1 VLCPLPHP
9 FGYAAQALPWSYVL
23 PDVTHFSFEG
33 FDPLKEFIDFDGAAT
48 GHRKV
53 L

>member
-9 FGYAAQALPWSYVL
+9 FDHATQPLARSYVL
-23 PDVTHFSFEG
+23 PDVTHLSFKG

-48 GHRKV
+48 GHGKI